1 LSAFYLQLAIRA
13 FVQVLLRLLPSSPAG
28 SHLEPPEPGH
38 QVALSAEGHVGGCHA
53 IPNRHVRESPG
64 TGAPGL
70 ELDAAELVE
79 KERKN
84 RKKKDG
90 I

>member
-79 KERKN
+79 KKEE
-84 RKKKDG
+84 
-90 I
+90 